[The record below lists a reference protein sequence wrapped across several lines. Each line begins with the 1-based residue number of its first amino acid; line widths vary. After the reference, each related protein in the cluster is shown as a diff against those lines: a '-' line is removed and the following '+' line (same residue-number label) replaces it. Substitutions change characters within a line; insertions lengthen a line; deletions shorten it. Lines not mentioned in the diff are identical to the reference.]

1 MTYRHQYRHQLLAMT
16 AAVGLAA
23 VPALGLA
30 QGSSGSSM
38 QPQATTQPGG
48 PSTNPNARD
57 GAPGN
62 PASTGTQR
70 AADSV
75 TGQRTP
81 ADGTPGTAA
90 GRAVDGITGG
100 NRPDGTPGNP
110 PGTAVGRAVDSVTGG
125 NRPDGTP
132 GNPPGTA
139 AGRAVDSVT
148 GGNRPDGTPGNPP
161 GTAAGRAVDGTAGA
175 TTGAMAVDSA
185 SLRSGRRASKII
197 GATVYNEN
205 NESIGE
211 VDDIMIPAVV
221 GTPVAVISVGGF
233 LGIGSKLVVV
243 PYERL
248 QMGGQGGN
256 RWIMIGATKDSL
268 TSLPVYSYESPA
280 TPRG

>member
-139 AGRAVDSVT
+139 AGRAVD
-148 GGNRPDGTPGNPP
+148 
-161 GTAAGRAVDGTAGA
+161 GTAGA